1 MGWGWAALLDSLL
14 GRLHRDWLWK
24 EKEGET
30 GPLLDL
36 EMDPPSG
43 HLTHIS
49 QFEGKAKDLRI
60 PFPEDLQ
67 LSSESQVTGSTWT
80 QADPCSLSLHLT
92 QRR

>member
-60 PFPEDLQ
+60 PF
-67 LSSESQVTGSTWT
+67 SQRT
-80 QADPCSLSLHLT
+80 CSCPLRAKSLALPGPKLT
-92 QRR
+92 LAHCLCT